1 MAVAIHRSRSSGKLP
16 APRPALSA
24 ASLPKPVEIP
34 AAGLPVEPE
43 GELRLLRRA
52 PAWRAPSAEAL
63 LALTLLLGLLLNLA
77 AFLDPRLFSG
87 LSGWGRERPALAES
101 RAPRPPGWSELLL
114 AGVPL
119 LSGLALLGLG
129 AVCRPEEDGPHGG
142 A

>member
-1 MAVAIHRSRSSGKLP
+1 MAVAIRRSDPPRKLPSSRSELTVIS
-16 APRPALSA
+16 RP
-24 ASLPKPVEIP
+24 EP
-34 AAGLPVEPE
+34 AADEIQVA
-43 GELRLLRRA
+43 RRRA

-77 AFLDPRLFSG
+77 AFLDPHLFSG
-87 LSGWGRERPALAES
+87 LSGRLGHAEP
-101 RAPRPPGWSELLL
+101 RAPHPPGWSELLL

-129 AVCRPEEDGPHGG
+129 SFCRSRDAGSGGG